1 MRGKNQEN
9 EDGKRGGEGVCSL
22 LFPSVHAGKTRL
34 DALCSSYLRSFLL
47 SKSDYQRVRLI
58 GRRKR
63 KRKAAAALL
72 SLLPLLLSL
81 DGGSIL
87 PPMQVLFLFSVSPL
101 LEEGRKR
108 NRPAQR
114 LFFPLS
120 PNFYLSGNEVQRDR
134 SGKKERREG
143 GRDPLW
149 GIRKEE
155 GGVLFVLELDSF
167 APLLSR
173 RRRRKSKGEI
183 KAPRFPSPFASLP
196 EKWGVKKKIP
206 D

>member
-1 MRGKNQEN
+1 M
-9 EDGKRGGEGVCSL
+9 
-22 LFPSVHAGKTRL
+22 

-87 PPMQVLFLFSVSPL
+87 PPMQVLFLFSLFPPL
-101 LEEGRKR
+101 LGVARKR

-114 LFFPLS
+114 LFFFS